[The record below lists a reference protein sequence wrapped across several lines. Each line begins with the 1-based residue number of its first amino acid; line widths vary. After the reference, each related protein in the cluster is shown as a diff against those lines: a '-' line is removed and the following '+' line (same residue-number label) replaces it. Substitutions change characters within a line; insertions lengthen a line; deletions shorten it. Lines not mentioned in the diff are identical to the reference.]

1 MLPRF
6 LLLAS
11 FSLSACGPS
20 DPAGDAGSVN
30 DAGPRADAFPRV
42 DATPADAALP
52 SADAGPASGSY
63 AYYFGDFDVEDVYQV
78 ARVDLGNRVR
88 SILPIAGLEGG
99 GDITGLAISPDNGSI
114 VVAGQNSPTSAP
126 VLRLYPADGS
136 GAGLELF
143 AAADSD
149 RLISALQFS
158 PDGNW
163 VAFLTDSEIVG
174 SKALHLVPVDASAA
188 AKRVSLPPVGAS
200 QDVQS
205 FRWAGDSVH
214 IAFVGDLVTNN
225 DDALW
230 TVNATVI
237 SPTITEIVTTAEL
250 GGRDVGRL
258 VAFDSSDRLYFVAD
272 FELADNQSRLYRS
285 AIDGTGR
292 EQVAGTALTNGGGE
306 ASVGGFSM
314 SPDGSHIAFAS
325 DSPTANL
332 SQVFTLDLATTAPAL
347 VSNITTTPPPSSERG
362 PNFFEPMR
370 WSPDG
375 SKLTMAA
382 DWPIGEDANNDFGAF
397 VLPTSGS
404 PGGVGLAEAT
414 IGNGDVFAP
423 AFSADSAQIV
433 FRGDLLVSNHSDLY
447 LADDLTTSNQD
458 PAGLLLE
465 ESVVGGT
472 VKGFVVSH

>member
-6 LLLAS
+6 LVFATAL
-11 FSLSACGPS
+11 SLSACGPS
-20 DPAGDAGSVN
+20 DPAVDAGSLSDASDN
-30 DAGPRADAFPRV
+30 DAFPRADA
-42 DATPADAALP
+42 APADADVSP
-52 SADAGPASGSY
+52 DAGPASGSY
-63 AYYFGDFDVEDVYQV
+63 AYYFGDFDEEDVFRV

-88 SILPIAGLEGG
+88 TILPLAGFEGG
-99 GDITGLAISPDNGSI
+99 GDITALGISPDNSTI
-114 VVAGQNSPTSAP
+114 AVAGRNTPASAP

-136 GAGLELF
+136 GAGTLLF
-143 AAADSD
+143 EAADAD
-149 RLISALQFS
+149 RLITALHFS

-163 VAFLTDSEIVG
+163 VAFLADSEVVG
-174 SKALHLVPVDASAA
+174 SRALHVVPVDQSVV

-200 QDVQS
+200 QDVRG

-214 IAFVGDLVTNN
+214 IAFVGDLVTDN

-237 SPTITEIVTTAEL
+237 SPTIREIVTTAEL

-258 VAFDSSDRLYFVAD
+258 VAFDSVDRLYFVAD

-285 AIDGTGR
+285 AIDGSGR
-292 EQVAGTALTNGGGE
+292 TQLAGTALTNGGGE
-306 ASVGGFSM
+306 ASVGGFAI
-314 SPDGSHIAFAS
+314 SPDGLHIAFAS

-332 SQVFTLDLATTAPAL
+332 SQIFTLDLATTAPAL
-347 VSNITTTPPPSSERG
+347 VSNITTTPPPSNERG
-362 PNFFEPMR
+362 PNFFESMR

-382 DWPIGEDANNDFGAF
+382 DWLIGEDANNDFGAF

-404 PGGVGLAEAT
+404 PGGVGIAQAT

-423 AFSADSAQIV
+423 AFSADSTQIV

-447 LADDLTTSNQD
+447 LADDFTSTDQD
-458 PAGLLLE
+458 PATLLLE

-472 VKGFVVSH
+472 VKGFVLTK